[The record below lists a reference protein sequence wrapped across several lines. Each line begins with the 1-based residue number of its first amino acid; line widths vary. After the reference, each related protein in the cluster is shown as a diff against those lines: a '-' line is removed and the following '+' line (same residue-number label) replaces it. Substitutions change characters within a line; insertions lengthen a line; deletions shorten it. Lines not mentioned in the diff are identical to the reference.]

1 MHLCRS
7 FGQTLWVEGLQQLA
21 FVRADGQLTQKSD
34 SHSMSRKGIPVIS
47 QTIAHY
53 RVQEKIGAG
62 GMGEVYRA
70 YDTRLGR
77 NVALKVLPEAF
88 FRDTERMARFERE
101 AKVLAS
107 LNHPNIASIYG
118 LEESNGVRA
127 LVMELVEGPTLAARI
142 SEGRIP
148 VEEVLTLAKQIADG
162 LEYAHERGIVH
173 RDLKP
178 SNVKLTPESQ
188 VKLLDFG
195 LAKALERETTEP
207 ELQDSPTLSAAA
219 TRTGVLLGTAAYMSP
234 EQARGKRVDRRADI
248 WAFGC
253 LLYEMLSGRAA
264 FTGETTSDIL
274 ASVIRAEPDWSS
286 LPGSVPPR
294 IRELL
299 HRCLQKESKQRLRD
313 IGDARIIIE
322 EALSGSVAS
331 DTVPVGA
338 LTRSFR
344 HRGAVWAWAVAGLAL
359 GAVGA
364 VVIASYV
371 HPNSGEGPVSRFAFG
386 FPAPDGQPPASEG
399 FPLRDFPAVAI
410 SRDGTKIAYLGAHG
424 HTTQLFLRPVD
435 RLEPQP
441 LPGSTNA
448 TSPFFSP
455 DGQWVGFFADGRL
468 KKASVNGGEAT
479 TLCDAPINR
488 SATWGPD
495 STITFAPTLFGGL
508 MRVSAAGGS
517 PEILTAPD
525 VSKNELSYRWPE
537 ILPDGVTVLFVIGN
551 AQDIGSFSE
560 SKIVAMRLDT
570 REKKILPILG
580 TYPRYSPSGHLLFE
594 RDGRVFAVAFDPKRL
609 EVTGQPVPVLDG
621 VKTSPS
627 SGAADFAVSDTGSL
641 VYLPENA
648 YTRDGEIVWVD
659 RKKQV
664 KELAAPARHYGS
676 PHISPDGKRIA
687 VAIPSGSSGSDVWV
701 YEIPHGTLTRLT
713 FDEHS
718 SAPIWSPDGKRIAFA
733 TTRPTGPAILVKAA
747 DGSGAEETLVA
758 GESLILVPSSWSSDG
773 KFLAYWA
780 VGSATGRDIW
790 IAPLTGEGKP
800 QPFLQTKFNEMQ
812 ARFSPDSRWIAY
824 QSEESGRYE
833 VYVQPFPGP
842 GGKWQ
847 ISTNGGTTPVWAQNG
862 RELFY
867 MSSGNFMSVGVTTQ
881 PTFSAST
888 PRIIADYP
896 PFLMGRLSNGA
907 YDVSPDGQRFLFVR
921 ANVENGPPDEVRVVL
936 NWTEELKHV
945 APASKQP

>member
-1 MHLCRS
+1 M
-7 FGQTLWVEGLQQLA
+7 T
-21 FVRADGQLTQKSD
+21 
-34 SHSMSRKGIPVIS
+34 RKGTPVIG
-47 QTIAHY
+47 QRIAHY

-70 YDTRLGR
+70 LDTRLCR
-77 NVALKVLPEAF
+77 DVALKVLPEAF
-88 FRDTERMARFERE
+88 ARDAERMARFERE

-118 LEESNGVRA
+118 LEESNGARA
-127 LVMELVEGPTLAARI
+127 LVMELVEGPTFAERI
-142 SEGRIP
+142 SQGRISL
-148 VEEVLTLAKQIADG
+148 EEVLTFAKQIADG
-162 LEYAHERGIVH
+162 LEYAHERGIIH

-178 SNVKLTPESQ
+178 SNVKLTPDSQ

-195 LAKALERETTEP
+195 LAKALEGETTEP

-253 LLYEMLSGRAA
+253 MLYEMLAGRAA

-294 IRELL
+294 IHELL
-299 HRCLQKESKQRLRD
+299 RRCLQKDAKQRLRD

-322 EALSGSVAS
+322 EVLSGSVAS
-331 DTVPVGA
+331 DTVPAGG
-338 LTRSFR
+338 LTRGLQ
-344 HRGAVWAWAVAGLAL
+344 HRGMGWAWLVAGLLL

-364 VVIASYV
+364 VVIASYLR
-371 HPNSGEGPVSRFAFG
+371 PSPGEGPVSRFAFG
-386 FPAPDGQPPASEG
+386 FPAPDNQPVASEG

-410 SRDGTKIAYLGAHG
+410 SRDGTKIAYVGARG
-424 HTTQLFLRPVD
+424 HTTQIFLRRVD
-435 RLEPQP
+435 HLEPQP
-441 LPGSTNA
+441 LPDSANA

-455 DGQWVGFFADGRL
+455 DGQWVGFFADGKL
-468 KKASVNGGEAT
+468 KKASVQGGEAT

-488 SATWGPD
+488 NATWGPD

-508 MRVSAAGGS
+508 MRVSAGGGS

-525 VSKNELSYRWPE
+525 VSKGELTYRWPE
-537 ILPDGVTVLFVIGN
+537 ILPGGKAVLFVIAN

-594 RDGRVFAVAFDPKRL
+594 RDGRVFAVAFDPHRL

-621 VKTSPS
+621 VKTSPN

-648 YTRDGEIVWVD
+648 YIHDGQIVWVD

-676 PHISPDGKRIA
+676 PHISPDGERIA
-687 VAIPSGSSGSDVWV
+687 VAIPTGSSGSDVWV

-733 TTRPTGPAILVKAA
+733 TTRPTGPAILVKPA

-758 GESLILVPSSWSSDG
+758 GESLILVPTSWSSDG

-790 IAPLTGEGKP
+790 IVPLTGERKP

-867 MSSGNFMSVGVTTQ
+867 MSSGNFMSVSVTAQ

-888 PRIIADYP
+888 PRIVADYP
-896 PFLMGRLSNGA
+896 PFLMGRLSNGV
-907 YDVSPDGQRFLFVR
+907 YDVSADGQRFLFVR

-936 NWTEELKHV
+936 NWTEELKHL
-945 APASKQP
+945 APTSTQP

>member
-1 MHLCRS
+1 MPLS
-7 FGQTLWVEGLQQLA
+7 PG
-21 FVRADGQLTQKSD
+21 VRLGPYEILDA
-34 SHSMSRKGIPVIS
+34 
-47 QTIAHY
+47 
-53 RVQEKIGAG
+53 IGAG

-70 YDTRLGR
+70 RDSRLGR
-77 NVALKVLPEAF
+77 DVALKVLPEAF
-88 FRDTERMARFERE
+88 ARDAERMIRLERE

-118 LEESNGVRA
+118 VEESNGGRA
-127 LVMELVEGPTLAARI
+127 LVIELVEGGTLAQRI
-142 SEGRIP
+142 KQGALPLDE
-148 VEEVLTLAKQIADG
+148 TLPIAKQITEG
-162 LEYAHERGIVH
+162 LEYAHERGIIH

-178 SNVKLTPESQ
+178 SNLKQTPDGQ
-188 VKLLDFG
+188 VKILDFG
-195 LAKALERETTEP
+195 LAKALEGETSEQ
-207 ELQDSPTLSAAA
+207 ELQNSPTLSAAA

-253 LLYEMLSGRAA
+253 MLYEMLTGRAA

-286 LPGSVPPR
+286 LPESVPPR
-294 IRELL
+294 IHELL
-299 HRCLQKESKQRLRD
+299 HRCLQRDAKQRLRD

-322 EALSGSVAS
+322 EALTGSVGS
-331 DTVPVGA
+331 ETVLPSAVERLLRRPGM
-338 LTRSFR
+338 
-344 HRGAVWAWAVAGLAL
+344 VWAWVAAGLVL
-359 GAVGA
+359 GAVGT
-364 VVIASYV
+364 VVIASYLR
-371 HPNSGEGPVSRFAFG
+371 PSTRQRPVGRFAFG
-386 FPAPDGQPPASEG
+386 FPAPDGQPTASEG

-410 SRDGTKIAYLGAHG
+410 SRDGTKIAYLGARG
-424 HTTQLFLRPVD
+424 HTTQLFLRLVD

-441 LPGSTNA
+441 LPGSANA

-455 DGQWVGFFADGRL
+455 DGQWVGFFADGKL
-468 KKASVNGGEAT
+468 KKASVSGGEAT

-525 VSKNELSYRWPE
+525 VSKGELTYRWPE
-537 ILPDGVTVLFVIGN
+537 ILPGGKAILFVIAS

-560 SKIVAMRLDT
+560 SRIAALRLDT
-570 REKKILPILG
+570 REKKILHILG

-594 RDGRVFAVAFDPKRL
+594 RDGRVFAVPFDPDRL

-648 YTRDGEIVWVD
+648 YTRDGQIVWVD

-676 PHISPDGKRIA
+676 PHISPDEERIA

-733 TTRPTGPAILVKAA
+733 TTRPTGPAILVKPA

-758 GESLILVPSSWSSDG
+758 GESLILVPTSWSSDG

-790 IAPLTGEGKP
+790 IAPLTGERKP

-847 ISTNGGTTPVWAQNG
+847 ISTNGGTTPVWARNG

-867 MSSGNFMSVGVTTQ
+867 MSSGNFMSVSVTAQ

-888 PRIIADYP
+888 PRIVADYP
-896 PFLMGRLSNGA
+896 PFLMGRLSNGV
-907 YDVSPDGQRFLFVR
+907 YDVSADGQQILFVR

-945 APASKQP
+945 APTSKQP

>member
-1 MHLCRS
+1 M
-7 FGQTLWVEGLQQLA
+7 T
-21 FVRADGQLTQKSD
+21 
-34 SHSMSRKGIPVIS
+34 RKGTPVIG
-47 QTIAHY
+47 QRIAHY

-70 YDTRLGR
+70 LDTRLCR
-77 NVALKVLPEAF
+77 DVALKVLPEAF
-88 FRDTERMARFERE
+88 ARDAERMARFERE

-118 LEESNGVRA
+118 LEESNGARA
-127 LVMELVEGPTLAARI
+127 LVMELVEGPTFAERI
-142 SEGRIP
+142 SQGRISL
-148 VEEVLTLAKQIADG
+148 EEVLTFAKQIADG
-162 LEYAHERGIVH
+162 LEYAHERGIIH

-178 SNVKLTPESQ
+178 SNVKLTPDSQ

-195 LAKALERETTEP
+195 LAKALEGETTEP

-253 LLYEMLSGRAA
+253 MLYEMLAGRAA

-294 IRELL
+294 IHELL
-299 HRCLQKESKQRLRD
+299 RRCLQKDAKQRLRD

-322 EALSGSVAS
+322 EVLSGSVAS
-331 DTVPVGA
+331 DTVPAGG
-338 LTRSFR
+338 LTRGLQ
-344 HRGAVWAWAVAGLAL
+344 HRGMGWAWLVAGLLL

-364 VVIASYV
+364 VVIASYLR
-371 HPNSGEGPVSRFAFG
+371 PSPGEGPVSRFAFG
-386 FPAPDGQPPASEG
+386 FPAPDNQPVASEG

-410 SRDGTKIAYLGAHG
+410 SRDGTKIAYVGARG
-424 HTTQLFLRPVD
+424 HTTQIFLRRVD
-435 RLEPQP
+435 HLEPQP
-441 LPGSTNA
+441 LPDSANA

-455 DGQWVGFFADGRL
+455 DGQWVGFFADGKL
-468 KKASVNGGEAT
+468 KKASVQGGEAT

-488 SATWGPD
+488 NATWGPD

-508 MRVSAAGGS
+508 MRVSAGGGS

-525 VSKNELSYRWPE
+525 VSKGELTYRWPE
-537 ILPDGVTVLFVIGN
+537 ILPGGKAVLFVIAN

-594 RDGRVFAVAFDPKRL
+594 RDGRVFAVAFDPHRL

-621 VKTSPS
+621 VKTSPN

-648 YTRDGEIVWVD
+648 YIHDGQIVWVD

-676 PHISPDGKRIA
+676 PHISPDGERIA
-687 VAIPSGSSGSDVWV
+687 VAIPTGSSGSDVWV

-733 TTRPTGPAILVKAA
+733 TTRPTGPAILVKPA

-758 GESLILVPSSWSSDG
+758 GESLILVPTSWSSDG

-780 VGSATGRDIW
+780 VGSATGGTSGSRRSR
-790 IAPLTGEGKP
+790 ASENLS
-800 QPFLQTKFNEMQ
+800 
-812 ARFSPDSRWIAY
+812 RFFRRNSTRCKPDSRQTADGLHISRKSRAAMKFMC
-824 QSEESGRYE
+824 S
-833 VYVQPFPGP
+833 PFRARAG
-842 GGKWQ
+842 
-847 ISTNGGTTPVWAQNG
+847 NG
-862 RELFY
+862 RFRP
-867 MSSGNFMSVGVTTQ
+867 M
-881 PTFSAST
+881 
-888 PRIIADYP
+888 
-896 PFLMGRLSNGA
+896 
-907 YDVSPDGQRFLFVR
+907 
-921 ANVENGPPDEVRVVL
+921 
-936 NWTEELKHV
+936 V
-945 APASKQP
+945 APRPCGHKMAANCSI

>member
-1 MHLCRS
+1 
-7 FGQTLWVEGLQQLA
+7 
-21 FVRADGQLTQKSD
+21 
-34 SHSMSRKGIPVIS
+34 
-47 QTIAHY
+47 
-53 RVQEKIGAG
+53 
-62 GMGEVYRA
+62 
-70 YDTRLGR
+70 
-77 NVALKVLPEAF
+77 
-88 FRDTERMARFERE
+88 
-101 AKVLAS
+101 
-107 LNHPNIASIYG
+107 
-118 LEESNGVRA
+118 
-127 LVMELVEGPTLAARI
+127 
-142 SEGRIP
+142 
-148 VEEVLTLAKQIADG
+148 
-162 LEYAHERGIVH
+162 
-173 RDLKP
+173 
-178 SNVKLTPESQ
+178 
-188 VKLLDFG
+188 
-195 LAKALERETTEP
+195 
-207 ELQDSPTLSAAA
+207 
-219 TRTGVLLGTAAYMSP
+219 
-234 EQARGKRVDRRADI
+234 
-248 WAFGC
+248 
-253 LLYEMLSGRAA
+253 
-264 FTGETTSDIL
+264 
-274 ASVIRAEPDWSS
+274 
-286 LPGSVPPR
+286 
-294 IRELL
+294 
-299 HRCLQKESKQRLRD
+299 LRD

-322 EALSGSVAS
+322 EFLSGSAVS
-331 DTVPVGA
+331 ETVPAGG
-338 LTRSFR
+338 LTRSLR
-344 HRGAVWAWAVAGLAL
+344 DRGTVLACLVAGLVL

-364 VVIASYV
+364 VVIASYLR
-371 HPNSGEGPVSRFAFG
+371 PSSAEGPVSRFAFG
-386 FPAPDGQPPASEG
+386 FPSPDGQPAASEG

-410 SRDGTKIAYLGAHG
+410 SRDGTKIAYLGARG
-424 HTTQLFLRPVD
+424 HTTQLLLRRVD

-441 LPGSTNA
+441 LPDSANA

-455 DGQWVGFFADGRL
+455 DGQWVGFFADGKL
-468 KKASVNGGEAT
+468 KKASVQGGEAT

-525 VSKNELSYRWPE
+525 VSKGELTYRWPE
-537 ILPDGVTVLFVIGN
+537 ILPGGKAILFVIAN

-560 SKIVAMRLDT
+560 SKIAAVRLDT
-570 REKKILPILG
+570 HERKILPIVG

-594 RDGRVFAVAFDPKRL
+594 REGRVFAVPFDLHRL

-621 VKTSPS
+621 VKTSPN

-648 YTRDGEIVWVD
+648 YTHDGQIVWVD

-664 KELAAPARHYGS
+664 KQLAAPARHYGS
-676 PHISPDGKRIA
+676 PHISPDGERVAI
-687 VAIPSGSSGSDVWV
+687 AIPSGSSGSDVWV
-701 YEIPHGTLTRLT
+701 YEIPHGRLTRLT

-733 TTRPTGPAILVKAA
+733 TTRPTGPAILVKPA

-758 GESLILVPSSWSSDG
+758 GESLILVPTSWSSDG

-790 IAPLTGEGKP
+790 IAPLTGERKP

-847 ISTNGGTTPVWAQNG
+847 ISTNGGTMPVWAQNG

-867 MSSGNFMSVGVTTQ
+867 MGSGNFMSVSVTAQ

-888 PRIIADYP
+888 PRIVADYP
-896 PFLMGRLSNGA
+896 PFLMGRLSNGV
-907 YDVSPDGQRFLFVR
+907 YDVSPDGQQILFVK

-936 NWTEELKHV
+936 NWTEELKHL
-945 APASKQP
+945 APTSKQP

>member
-1 MHLCRS
+1 M
-7 FGQTLWVEGLQQLA
+7 T
-21 FVRADGQLTQKSD
+21 TQG
-34 SHSMSRKGIPVIS
+34 HPVIG
-47 QTIAHY
+47 QRIAHY

-70 YDTRLGR
+70 QDTRLGR
-77 NVALKVLPEAF
+77 DVALKVLPEVFA
-88 FRDTERMARFERE
+88 RDAERMARFERE

-107 LNHPNIASIYG
+107 LNHPNIATIYG
-118 LEESNGVRA
+118 VEESNGARA
-127 LVMELVEGPTLAARI
+127 LVMELVEGPTLAERI
-142 SEGRIP
+142 GQGP
-148 VEEVLTLAKQIADG
+148 LPLEEALRFAQQIAEG
-162 LEYAHERGIVH
+162 LEYAHERGIIH

-195 LAKALERETTEP
+195 LAKALERETTEG
-207 ELQDSPTLSAAA
+207 ESRDSPTLSAAA
-219 TRTGVLLGTAAYMSP
+219 TRTGVLLGTAGYMSP

-253 LLYEMLSGRAA
+253 VLYEMLTGLGA
-264 FTGETTSDIL
+264 FSGETTSDIL
-274 ASVIRAEPDWSS
+274 ASVIRSEPDWSS
-286 LPGSVPPR
+286 LSDSVAPR

-299 HRCLQKESKQRLRD
+299 HRCLQKDAKQRLRD
-313 IGDARIIIE
+313 IGDARIIIQ
-322 EALSGSVAS
+322 EARTGSSAS
-331 DTVPVGA
+331 DA
-338 LTRSFR
+338 LPDTSLTHAPRR
-344 HRGAVWAWAVAGLAL
+344 PGMLLAWLAMGLVL
-359 GAVGA
+359 GAVCAGFLA
-364 VVIASYV
+364 LYLRPSPGQRVI
-371 HPNSGEGPVSRFAFG
+371 SRFAFS
-386 FPAPDGQPPASEG
+386 FPSPDGQPAASEG

-410 SRDGTKIAYLGAHG
+410 SRDGTKIAYLGARG
-424 HTTQLFLRPVD
+424 HTTQLFLRRVD

-441 LPGSTNA
+441 LPDSANA

-455 DGQWVGFFADGRL
+455 DGQWVGFFADGKL
-468 KKASVNGGEAT
+468 KKASVQGGEAT
-479 TLCDAPINR
+479 ALCDAPINR
-488 SATWGPD
+488 GATWGPD

-525 VSKNELSYRWPE
+525 VSKGELTYRWPE
-537 ILPDGVTVLFVIGN
+537 ILPGGKAILFVIAN

-560 SKIVAMRLDT
+560 SKIAAVRLDT
-570 REKKILPILG
+570 HEKKILPIVG

-594 RDGRVFAVAFDPKRL
+594 RDGRVFAVPFDLNRL

-621 VKTSPS
+621 VKTSPN
-627 SGAADFAVSDTGSL
+627 SGAADFAVSDSGSL

-648 YTRDGEIVWVD
+648 YTHDGQIVWVD

-676 PHISPDGKRIA
+676 PHISPDGERVAI
-687 VAIPSGSSGSDVWV
+687 AIPSGNSGSDVWV
-701 YEIPHGTLTRLT
+701 YEIPHGRLTRLT

-733 TTRPTGPAILVKAA
+733 TTRPTGPAILVKPA

-758 GESLILVPSSWSSDG
+758 GESLILVPTSWSSDG

-790 IAPLTGEGKP
+790 IAPLTGERKP

-847 ISTNGGTTPVWAQNG
+847 ISTNGGTMPVWAQNG

-867 MSSGNFMSVGVTTQ
+867 MGSGNFMSVSVTAQ

-888 PRIIADYP
+888 PRIVADYP
-896 PFLMGRLSNGA
+896 PFLMGRLSNGV
-907 YDVSPDGQRFLFVR
+907 YDVSPNGQQILFVK

-936 NWTEELKHV
+936 NWTEELKHL
-945 APASKQP
+945 APTSKQP

>member
-1 MHLCRS
+1 VI
-7 FGQTLWVEGLQQLA
+7 GQ
-21 FVRADGQLTQKSD
+21 R
-34 SHSMSRKGIPVIS
+34 
-47 QTIAHY
+47 IAHY

-70 YDTRLGR
+70 QDTRLCR
-77 NVALKVLPEAF
+77 DVAIKVLPELFA
-88 FRDTERMARFERE
+88 RDAERMVRFERE

-118 LEESNGVRA
+118 LEESNGARA
-127 LVMELVEGPTLAARI
+127 LVMELVEGPTFAERI
-142 SEGRIP
+142 SQGRIP
-148 VEEVLTLAKQIADG
+148 LEEVLTFAKQIADG
-162 LEYAHERGIVH
+162 LEYAHDRGIIH

-195 LAKALERETTEP
+195 LAKALEGETVEP
-207 ELQDSPTLSAAA
+207 ELQNSPTLSAAA
-219 TRTGVLLGTAAYMSP
+219 TRTGVLLGTASYMSP

-253 LLYEMLSGRAA
+253 MLYEMLTGRAA

-274 ASVIRAEPDWSS
+274 ACVIRAEPDWSS

-294 IRELL
+294 IHELL
-299 HRCLQKESKQRLRD
+299 RRCLQKDAKQRLRD

-331 DTVPVGA
+331 ETVPAGG
-338 LTRSFR
+338 LTRSLR
-344 HRGAVWAWAVAGLAL
+344 HRGMVWAWLVAGLVL
-359 GAVGA
+359 GAIGA
-364 VVIASYV
+364 VVIASYLR
-371 HPNSGEGPVSRFAFG
+371 PSPGEGPVGRFAFG
-386 FPAPDGQPPASEG
+386 FPAPDSQPGASEG

-410 SRDGTKIAYLGAHG
+410 SRDGTKIAYLGASG
-424 HTTQLFLRPVD
+424 HTTQLFLRLVD

-441 LPGSTNA
+441 LPGSADA

-455 DGQWVGFFADGRL
+455 DGQWVGFFADGKL
-468 KKASVNGGEAT
+468 KKVSVNGGEAT

-525 VSKNELSYRWPE
+525 ASKGELTYRWPE
-537 ILPDGVTVLFVIGN
+537 ILLAGKAVLFVIGS

-560 SKIVAMRLDT
+560 SKIAAIRLDT
-570 REKKILPILG
+570 REKKILPIVG

-594 RDGRVFAVAFDPKRL
+594 RDGRVFAVPFDPHRL

-621 VKTSPS
+621 VKTSPN

-648 YTRDGEIVWVD
+648 YTHDGLIVWVD

-676 PHISPDGKRIA
+676 PHISPDGERIA

-718 SAPIWSPDGKRIAFA
+718 SAPLWSPDGKRVAFA
-733 TTRPTGPAILVKAA
+733 TTRPTGPAILMKPA
-747 DGSGAEETLVA
+747 DGSGAEETLVL
-758 GESLILVPSSWSSDG
+758 GESLILVPTSWSSDG
-773 KFLAYWA
+773 KFLAYWT

-790 IAPLTGEGKP
+790 ITPIAGERKP

-847 ISTNGGTTPVWAQNG
+847 ISTNGGTMPVWAQNG

-867 MSSGNFMSVGVTTQ
+867 MRSGKLMSVGITSQ

-888 PRIIADYP
+888 PQIVADYP
-896 PFLMGRLSNGA
+896 PLLMGRLSNGA
-907 YDVSPDGQRFLFVR
+907 YDVSADGQRFLFVK
-921 ANVENGPPDEVRVVL
+921 ANVENGPPEEVRVVL
-936 NWTEELKHV
+936 NWTEELQHL
-945 APASKQP
+945 APTRTQP

>member
-1 MHLCRS
+1 M
-7 FGQTLWVEGLQQLA
+7 T
-21 FVRADGQLTQKSD
+21 
-34 SHSMSRKGIPVIS
+34 RKGTPVIG
-47 QTIAHY
+47 QRIAHY

-70 YDTRLGR
+70 LDTRLCR
-77 NVALKVLPEAF
+77 DVALKVLPEAF
-88 FRDTERMARFERE
+88 ARDAERMARFERE

-118 LEESNGVRA
+118 LEESNGARA
-127 LVMELVEGPTLAARI
+127 LVMELVEGPTFAERI
-142 SEGRIP
+142 SQGRISL
-148 VEEVLTLAKQIADG
+148 EEVLTFAKQIADG
-162 LEYAHERGIVH
+162 LEYAHERGIIH

-178 SNVKLTPESQ
+178 SNVKLTPDSQ

-195 LAKALERETTEP
+195 LAKALEGETTEP

-253 LLYEMLSGRAA
+253 MLYEMLAGRAA

-294 IRELL
+294 IHELL
-299 HRCLQKESKQRLRD
+299 RRCLQKDAKQRLRD

-322 EALSGSVAS
+322 EVLSGSVAS
-331 DTVPVGA
+331 DTVPAGG
-338 LTRSFR
+338 LTRGLQ
-344 HRGAVWAWAVAGLAL
+344 HRGMGWAWLVAGLLL

-364 VVIASYV
+364 VVIASYLR
-371 HPNSGEGPVSRFAFG
+371 PSPGEGPVSRFAFG
-386 FPAPDGQPPASEG
+386 FPAPDNQPVASEG

-410 SRDGTKIAYLGAHG
+410 SRDGTKIAYVGARG
-424 HTTQLFLRPVD
+424 HTTQIFLRRVD
-435 RLEPQP
+435 HLEPQP
-441 LPGSTNA
+441 LPDSANA

-455 DGQWVGFFADGRL
+455 DGQWVGFFADGKL
-468 KKASVNGGEAT
+468 KKASVQGGEAT

-488 SATWGPD
+488 NATWGPD

-508 MRVSAAGGS
+508 MRVSAGGGS

-525 VSKNELSYRWPE
+525 VSKGELTYRWPE
-537 ILPDGVTVLFVIGN
+537 ILPGGKAVLFVIAN

-594 RDGRVFAVAFDPKRL
+594 RDGRVFAVAFDPHRL

-621 VKTSPS
+621 VKTSPN

-648 YTRDGEIVWVD
+648 YIHDGQIVWVD

-664 KELAAPARHYGS
+664 KELSAPARHYGS
-676 PHISPDGKRIA
+676 PHISPDGERIA
-687 VAIPSGSSGSDVWV
+687 VAIPTGSSGSDVWV

-733 TTRPTGPAILVKAA
+733 TTRPTGPAILVKPA

-758 GESLILVPSSWSSDG
+758 GESLILVPTSWSSDG

-790 IAPLTGEGKP
+790 IAPLTGERKP

-847 ISTNGGTTPVWAQNG
+847 ISTNGGTTPVWAENG

-867 MSSGNFMSVGVTTQ
+867 MSSGNFMSVSVTAQ

-888 PRIIADYP
+888 PRIVADYP
-896 PFLMGRLSNGA
+896 PFLMGRLSNGV
-907 YDVSPDGQRFLFVR
+907 YDVSADGQRFLFVR

-936 NWTEELKHV
+936 NWTEELKHL
-945 APASKQP
+945 APTSTQP

>member
-1 MHLCRS
+1 VI
-7 FGQTLWVEGLQQLA
+7 GQ
-21 FVRADGQLTQKSD
+21 R
-34 SHSMSRKGIPVIS
+34 
-47 QTIAHY
+47 IAHY

-70 YDTRLGR
+70 QDTRLCR
-77 NVALKVLPEAF
+77 DVALKVLPVLFA
-88 FRDTERMARFERE
+88 RDAERMVRFERE

-118 LEESNGVRA
+118 LEESNGTRA
-127 LVMELVEGPTLAARI
+127 LVMELVEGPTFAERI
-142 SEGRIP
+142 RQGRIP
-148 VEEVLTLAKQIADG
+148 LEEVLTFAKQIADA
-162 LEYAHERGIVH
+162 LEYAHERGIIH

-188 VKLLDFG
+188 VKILDFG
-195 LAKALERETTEP
+195 LAKALERETVEP
-207 ELQDSPTLSAAA
+207 ELQDSPTLSGPG
-219 TRTGVLLGTAAYMSP
+219 TQTGVLLGTAAYMSP

-253 LLYEMLSGRAA
+253 MLYEMLTGRAA

-294 IRELL
+294 IRELMR
-299 HRCLQKESKQRLRD
+299 RCLQKEAKQRLRD
-313 IGDARIIIE
+313 IGDARIVIE
-322 EALSGSVAS
+322 EARSGSVAS
-331 DTVPVGA
+331 ETVPVGA
-338 LTRSFR
+338 PTRSFR
-344 HRGAVWAWAVAGLAL
+344 HRRVVWASAAAGLAL

-364 VVIASYV
+364 LVIASYV
-371 HPNSGEGPVSRFAFG
+371 HPNLGERSVSRFAFG
-386 FPAPDGQPPASEG
+386 FPAPDGQPAASEG

-410 SRDGTKIAYLGAHG
+410 SRDGTKIAYLGARG
-424 HTTQLFLRPVD
+424 HTTQLFLRPLD

-441 LPGSTNA
+441 LPGSANA

-455 DGQWVGFFADGRL
+455 DGQWVGFFADGKL
-468 KKASVNGGEAT
+468 KKASAHGGQAT

-488 SATWGPD
+488 SGTWGPD

-517 PEILTAPD
+517 PETLISPD

-537 ILPDGVTVLFVIGN
+537 ILPGGKAILFVIAS

-560 SKIVAMRLDT
+560 SKIAAIRLDT
-570 REKKILPILG
+570 HQKKILPIVG
-580 TYPRYSPSGHLLFE
+580 TNPRYSPSGHLLFE
-594 RDGRVFAVAFDPKRL
+594 REGRVFAVPFDPHRL

-621 VKTSPS
+621 VKTSPN
-627 SGAADFAVSDTGSL
+627 SGAADFTVSDTGSL

-648 YTRDGEIVWVD
+648 YSHDGMIVWVD

-676 PHISPDGKRIA
+676 PHLSPDGQRIA
-687 VAIPSGSSGSDVWV
+687 IAIASGSSDSDVWV

-718 SAPIWSPDGKRIAFA
+718 TAPIWSPDGKRIAFA
-733 TTRPTGPAILVKAA
+733 TTRPTGPAILVKPA

-758 GESLILVPSSWSSDG
+758 GESLILVPTSWSSDG

-790 IAPLTGEGKP
+790 IAPLTGERKP
-800 QPFLQTKFNEMQ
+800 HPFLQTKFNEMQ

-847 ISTNGGTTPVWAQNG
+847 ISVNGGTTPVWAQNG

-867 MSSGNFMSVGVTTQ
+867 MSSGNFMSVSVTAQ
-881 PTFSAST
+881 PNFSAST
-888 PRIIADYP
+888 PRIVADYP
-896 PFLMGRLSNGA
+896 PFLMGRLSNGL
-907 YDVSPDGQRFLFVR
+907 YDVSADGQQILFVR

-936 NWTEELKHV
+936 NWTEELKHL
-945 APASKQP
+945 APISTQP